1 MTTQNERFRE
11 TVERLHDGLFDGTRY
26 QAEFF
31 NHSGG
36 SYNPSKGEITG
47 ESRTSIGTAQVELV
61 PPGMDTTVDVDG
73 TSFSWDTSIRLPT
86 DTGLVSDFKPLGTD
100 NERPTEVEVSD
111 QVENDTD
118 TYELHGFSE
127 ERGSGMVMCRLVEQ

>member
-1 MTTQNERFRE
+1 MTDQHDRFRQ
-11 TVERLHDGLFDGTRY
+11 RLALRHGELFSGTRY
-26 QAEFF
+26 EAEFF
-31 NHSGG
+31 NYSGG
-36 SYNPSKGEITG
+36 AYDPDEGEITG

-73 TSFSWDTSIRLPT
+73 TSSSWDTSIRLPT
-86 DTGLVSDFKPLGTD
+86 DTGLVSDFVPLGED
-100 NERPTEVEVSD
+100 NERPTEVEISD

-118 TYELHGFSE
+118 TYELHAYSE